1 MGNNLKQEAIEFPI
15 EVFPKTIRHFL
26 SEANKTLRHP
36 IETLGASALFT
47 ASVMI
52 GKTTKLRVKNNW
64 TEGAVLYIML
74 ISDKGTNKTHAMTL
88 PMLPIVQNEKRIFKE
103 YKKELKRYKSLNRDE
118 KEEEDPPA
126 CMQMLINDITIEA
139 IPHVLET
146 NPRGLGYFR
155 DELSSW
161 IRDLNR
167 YRKGSD
173 EQFWLS
179 NYNSAF
185 CRINRTGKPPVLVDN
200 SFISVFGSIQ
210 PGILK
215 EIFSE
220 ERTINGFVERILPIF
235 LEDSDK
241 PYFNEEELNQEIV
254 DDYVNLMNRLLK
266 IELKKDDQDEV
277 IPRIIEFDDDARKI
291 AIEWHDK
298 NVDETNSAENEDRA
312 MISKADMVFYRL
324 CLILQILNSAE
335 ENKEAEK
342 VCLTTVLDAIKLI
355 EYFKSHAKKVIAYN
369 NSESSPLS
377 KLNKQQL
384 NVFLALPEYFTT
396 SEAVMI
402 AKDKGMQ
409 ERTLKTYLNNRELF
423 VWIKQ
428 GQYQKLL
435 LA

>member
-1 MGNNLKQEAIEFPI
+1 M
-15 EVFPKTIRHFL
+15 
-26 SEANKTLRHP
+26 
-36 IETLGASALFT
+36 
-47 ASVMI
+47 
-52 GKTTKLRVKNNW
+52 
-64 TEGAVLYIML
+64 
-74 ISDKGTNKTHAMTL
+74 
-88 PMLPIVQNEKRIFKE
+88 
-103 YKKELKRYKSLNRDE
+103 
-118 KEEEDPPA
+118 
-126 CMQMLINDITIEA
+126 
-139 IPHVLET
+139 
-146 NPRGLGYFR
+146 
-155 DELSSW
+155 
-161 IRDLNR
+161 
-167 YRKGSD
+167 
-173 EQFWLS
+173 
-179 NYNSAF
+179 
-185 CRINRTGKPPVLVDN
+185 
-200 SFISVFGSIQ
+200 
-210 PGILK
+210 
-215 EIFSE
+215 
-220 ERTINGFVERILPIF
+220 
-235 LEDSDK
+235 EDSDK